1 MQIIINQAQ
10 IEEAINQYML
20 KKINLNAGSA
30 FEIEIAATR
39 GAGGFTATINIVED
53 APKAVIAEPVKR
65 TVIAKPQNVATEKQ
79 KELPLEEAVP
89 EVSASPE
96 VVADA
101 AQPPEEA
108 AKPAPVKRQ
117 LFGSLTKPVNS

>member
-20 KKINLNAGSA
+20 KKINLNSGSA

-65 TVIAKPQNVATEKQ
+65 TVIAKPQNVSTEKQ
-79 KELPLEEAVP
+79 KELPLENTP
-89 EVSASPE
+89 EVSAE
-96 VVADA
+96 VVEDA

-108 AKPAPVKRQ
+108 AEPAPVKRQ